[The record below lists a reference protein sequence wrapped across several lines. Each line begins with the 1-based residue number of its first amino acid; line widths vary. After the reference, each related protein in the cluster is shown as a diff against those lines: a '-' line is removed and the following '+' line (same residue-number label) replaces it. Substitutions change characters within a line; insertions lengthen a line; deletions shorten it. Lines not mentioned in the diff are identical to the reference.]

1 VVQEIEH
8 GTHTVMIG
16 NVIDV
21 ITQPFEEPLL
31 YMGGRY
37 RQLGH

>member
-1 VVQEIEH
+1 
-8 GTHTVMIG
+8 MIG

-21 ITQPFEEPLL
+21 ITQAVEEPLL

-37 RQLGH
+37 RELNR